1 MSELLHKLDA
11 LHHRDQHQ
19 AIVNTIEQ
27 LPHVQ
32 QDYEVM
38 SRYAR
43 ALNNLSRYQE
53 AVAILENLREKGVQD
68 SLWNFRMGYSLF
80 YLDLEVE
87 AITYLQKAIELGD
100 TDEDTKWLL
109 AEAKGTEE
117 QESSLDEEDDTSVE
131 FDPDCTIDG
140 SSYPVFDEALLL
152 EDMFNDDYYPNFLV
166 DKIKA
171 LLVEVIVFIYSDER
185 TYGEVQE
192 KLDEAICSIN
202 DLQQKFEE
210 HDSEIETVARDS
222 IGESVERILT
232 HFEIELGIEH
242 AIRNREW

>member
-1 MSELLHKLDA
+1 M
-11 LHHRDQHQ
+11 
-19 AIVNTIEQ
+19 
-27 LPHVQ
+27 
-32 QDYEVM
+32 
-38 SRYAR
+38 
-43 ALNNLSRYQE
+43 
-53 AVAILENLREKGVQD
+53 
-68 SLWNFRMGYSLF
+68 
-80 YLDLEVE
+80 
-87 AITYLQKAIELGD
+87 
-100 TDEDTKWLL
+100 
-109 AEAKGTEE
+109 
-117 QESSLDEEDDTSVE
+117 
-131 FDPDCTIDG
+131 
-140 SSYPVFDEALLL
+140 L

-166 DKIKA
+166 DKLKA

-232 HFEIELGIEH
+232 HFEIKIGIEH